1 MKEKLSWYETSLVL
15 LASAQNLI
23 DPSTDEFMMVQVEI
37 GRNKRLIAIQKN
49 YIKGVWRQDA
59 EEIEKLV
66 KEEKI

>member
-1 MKEKLSWYETSLVL
+1 
-15 LASAQNLI
+15 
-23 DPSTDEFMMVQVEI
+23 MVQVEI